1 MNQNEILD
9 NFLSIAQ
16 KNLATSFLPDPKVQ
30 GEVEFI
36 CRCNTNKAPI
46 RFLLACLL
54 AKIDRPEIDIRKPYT
69 EIQGSDAYSG
79 RAYDEDFVE
88 GFVAKHKLP
97 CNSSTAFLTPAFRN
111 IDRLL
116 TTELVMVGKPREVYI
131 YTLGLLD
138 VVHQDR
144 IGAEVLL
151 KEILRYLLIIK
162 TENEGRMKQLIAD
175 LKQTSD
181 ILPLSSEQ
189 IVALL
194 HQHLNCKNSSRLPV
208 LIVAAAYSAVER
220 LIGEKTRPLYA
231 HNAADRQTGSVGDIE
246 VTLKNDEKAVSPHE
260 IKDKQVTLYLTP
272 PRFQHDEKVVSC
284 YEMKDKRVTL
294 NDINHALKKASSL
307 DEKIDNYIFITT
319 DAIENEVLEYAK
331 SLYEQ
336 TGIEIAILD
345 CLGFARHFL
354 HFFHRYRIEFL
365 NGYQDLVMKE
375 PNSSVGQTLKEA
387 FLILR
392 KQAESD

>member
-1 MNQNEILD
+1 MKLNEVLD
-9 NFLSIAQ
+9 TYLNIA
-16 KNLATSFLPDPKVQ
+16 NESLATSFLPGFKVQ
-30 GEVEFI
+30 GEIEFI

-54 AKIDRPEIDIRKPYT
+54 AKIERPEIDIRKPYT

-79 RAYDEDFVE
+79 RAYDEGYVE

-97 CNSSTAFLTPAFRN
+97 CNSTTAFLTPAFRN

-116 TTELVMVGKPREVYI
+116 TTDLVMVGKPREVYT

-138 VVHQDR
+138 AVHQNR
-144 IGAEVLL
+144 IGAEALL

-162 TENEGRMKQLIAD
+162 AENEGRMKQLIAD

-181 ILPLSSEQ
+181 VLPLSSEQ
-189 IVALL
+189 IVTLL
-194 HQHLNCKNSSRLPV
+194 HQHLSCKNSSRLPV
-208 LIVAAAYSAVER
+208 LIVAAAYSAVEV
-220 LIGEKTRPLYA
+220 LIGEMTRPLYA
-231 HNAADRQTGSVGDIE
+231 HNAADKQTGSVGDIE
-246 VTLKNDEKAVSPHE
+246 VTLSN
-260 IKDKQVTLYLTP
+260 
-272 PRFQHDEKVVSC
+272 DEKVVSC
-284 YEMKDKRVTL
+284 YEMKDKRVTT

-307 DEKIDNYIFITT
+307 DVKIDNYIFITT
-319 DAIENEVLEYAK
+319 DVIEIEVVEYAK

-354 HFFHRYRIEFL
+354 HFFHRYRINFL
-365 NGYQDLVMKE
+365 DKYQDLVMRE
-375 PNSSVGQTLKEA
+375 PNSSVGQPLKEV

-392 KQAESD
+392 KQAESN